1 MATAWKF
8 EARIKQDDG
17 RSSSRT
23 CFVAFDDRHV
33 ALAALEKNQN
43 VAGTNT
49 GQPLSE
55 EEVVEIL
62 GYSLKK
68 GDVVCL

>member
-43 VAGTNT
+43 VTGTDT
-49 GQPLSE
+49 GEPLSE
-55 EEVVEIL
+55 EEVVAIL
-62 GYSLKK
+62 GYSLKE
-68 GDVVCL
+68 GDMVCL